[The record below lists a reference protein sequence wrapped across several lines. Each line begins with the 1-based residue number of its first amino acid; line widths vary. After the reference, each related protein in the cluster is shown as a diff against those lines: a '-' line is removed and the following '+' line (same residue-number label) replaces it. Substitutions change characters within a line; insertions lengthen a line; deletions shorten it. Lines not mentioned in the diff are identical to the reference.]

1 MAIIDVLGVSI
12 TEWVGYL
19 ASAVLLVSFTM
30 KSLSKLRL
38 VNSMG
43 AILFVVYGFMLNT
56 SWPIIITNTA
66 ILGINI
72 YYLTKTKK
80 NEL

>member
-1 MAIIDVLGVSI
+1 MAIIDIWGVSV

-30 KSLSKLRL
+30 KSLNKLRL

-43 AILFVVYGFMLNT
+43 AILFVVYGFMLQT

-72 YYLTKTKK
+72 FYLIKAKK
-80 NEL
+80 S